1 MKLDFH
7 PKETT
12 KKFEK
17 KKPKKAAIKVPKH
30 KEMIINLSDGEDSDD
45 LAKKNPLRK
54 KKQANIERL
63 KKQLAYRLWQHKL
76 LEYKQ
81 MPFDSSTVKFYDERD
96 MFFRMKEAR
105 NPSEGKMRK
114 K

>member
-30 KEMIINLSDGEDSDD
+30 KEMIINLSDSEDSDD
-45 LAKKNPLRK
+45 LSKKSPK
-54 KKQANIERL
+54 KEKTGQ
-63 KKQLAYRLWQHKL
+63 Y
-76 LEYKQ
+76 
-81 MPFDSSTVKFYDERD
+81 
-96 MFFRMKEAR
+96 
-105 NPSEGKMRK
+105 
-114 K
+114 